1 MSMKCELF
9 FSILDARGI
18 SYTTIVYSSKVKYNI
33 KIILLLWLFC
43 KGNLKATSCCFIKK
57 I

>member
-18 SYTTIVYSSKVKYNI
+18 SYTTCYTYVKFGWRPTPFISNDV
-33 KIILLLWLFC
+33 LPPVV
-43 KGNLKATSCCFIKK
+43 LKSNTNY
-57 I
+57 